1 MEHLIQQPSEYVG
14 LFELHPVLER
24 IAHAVSQLVIPV
36 MHGVVSNGVEFAK
49 VYFSVL
55 TENTFI
61 CASISFRIASLAAVI
76 FSSLR
81 SRLIS
86 TILSYL
92 FIFITP
98 SF

>member
-49 VYFSVL
+49 VYF
-55 TENTFI
+55 I